1 VGLSIS
7 VVEDSLLKYEMKLG
21 TITDRVAELLPPGQ
35 VLSQSPQGGVG
46 VPPDT
51 AVDLVVSV
59 RLETN
64 PNGE

>member
-1 VGLSIS
+1 
-7 VVEDSLLKYEMKLG
+7 MKLG